1 MIGFIT
7 VHYKDKREFEQFV
20 LKEKKFTSKL
30 IKKDLDSE
38 NFIYPLEAK
47 YQGMSYKVDEY
58 KGYFYGNIRFFYSE
72 EKGIKYTSLFGYSN
86 LCESIDL
93 LIKHTVQI
101 DSTTLSR
108 LTIVFKIYVSISGN
122 DLIKNNIIMHK
133 LLGYNHNLSED
144 LKKGVKIFEYHNYK
158 LGVFSEMK
166 KGNNSRKS
174 LTVRLEFKTSAEL
187 RKLGLN
193 NIKDLKDK
201 LKLKGLFDVF
211 LKRFNELTII
221 DSIQDFDVFSEIDK
235 QKLITYMN
243 PSSWDNLLIRNK
255 RTVKYLAKK
264 DFEILQKEY
273 KLNTLRD
280 LLRKKIIIEF
290 DSFINN

>member
-20 LKEKKFTSKL
+20 LKEKKFKSKL
-30 IKKDLDSE
+30 YKKDLCSE

-47 YQGMSYKVDEY
+47 YQGMCYKIDEY
-58 KGYFYGNIRFFYSE
+58 KGYLYGNIRFFYSE
-72 EKGIKYTSLFGYSN
+72 EKGVKYTSVFGYSN

-93 LIKHTVQI
+93 LAKQTVQI

-108 LTIVFKIYVSISGN
+108 LTIVFKIYIPISGEEM
-122 DLIKNNIIMHK
+122 IKNNIIMYK

-144 LKKGVKIFEYHNYK
+144 LKKGIKVFEYHNYK
-158 LGVFSEMK
+158 FCFISEVS
-166 KGNNSRKS
+166 KGNKNKKS
-174 LTVRLEFKTSAEL
+174 LTVRLEFKTSADL

-201 LKLKGLFDVF
+201 LKLKGLFDIF
-211 LKRFNELTII
+211 LKMFNGLTII
-221 DSIQDFDVFSEIDK
+221 DGIQESDVFSERDK

-243 PSSWDNLLIRNK
+243 PSFWNNLLIRNK
-255 RTVKYLAKK
+255 RTTKYLAKK
-264 DFEILQKEY
+264 DFEKLQKEY

-280 LLRKKIIIEF
+280 LLREKIIIEF

>member
-20 LKEKKFTSKL
+20 SKEKKFTSKL

-47 YQGMSYKVDEY
+47 YQGMSYKIDEH
-58 KGYFYGNIRFFYSE
+58 KGYLYGNIRFFYSE
-72 EKGIKYTSLFGYSN
+72 EKGVKYTSVFGYSN
-86 LCESIDL
+86 LYESIDL
-93 LIKHTVQI
+93 LAKQTVQI

-108 LTIVFKIYVSISGN
+108 LTIVFKIYMPISGEEM
-122 DLIKNNIIMHK
+122 IKNNIIMYK

-144 LKKGVKIFEYHNYK
+144 LKKGLKVFEYHNYK
-158 LGVFSEMK
+158 FCFISEVS
-166 KGNNSRKS
+166 KGNKNKNS

-221 DSIQDFDVFSEIDK
+221 DSIHDFDVFSEIDK

>member
-7 VHYKDKREFEQFV
+7 LHYKDKREFEQFV
-20 LKEKKFTSKL
+20 LKEKKFKSKL
-30 IKKDLDSE
+30 YKKDLCSE

-47 YQGMSYKVDEY
+47 YQGMSYKIDEY
-58 KGYFYGNIRFFYSE
+58 KGYLYGNIRFFYSE
-72 EKGIKYTSLFGYSN
+72 EKGVKYTSVFGYSN

-93 LIKHTVQI
+93 LAKQTVQI

-108 LTIVFKIYVSISGN
+108 LTIVFKIYIPISGEEM
-122 DLIKNNIIMHK
+122 IKNNIIMYK

-144 LKKGVKIFEYHNYK
+144 LKKGIKVFEYHNYK
-158 LGVFSEMK
+158 FCFISEVS
-166 KGNNSRKS
+166 KGNKNKKS
-174 LTVRLEFKTSAEL
+174 LTVRLEFKTSADL

-201 LKLKGLFDVF
+201 LKLKGLFDIF
-211 LKRFNELTII
+211 LKMFNGLTII
-221 DSIQDFDVFSEIDK
+221 DGIQESDVFSERDK

-243 PSSWDNLLIRNK
+243 PSFWNNLLIRNK
-255 RTVKYLAKK
+255 RTTKYLAKK
-264 DFEILQKEY
+264 DFEKLQKEY

-280 LLRKKIIIEF
+280 LLREKIIIEF